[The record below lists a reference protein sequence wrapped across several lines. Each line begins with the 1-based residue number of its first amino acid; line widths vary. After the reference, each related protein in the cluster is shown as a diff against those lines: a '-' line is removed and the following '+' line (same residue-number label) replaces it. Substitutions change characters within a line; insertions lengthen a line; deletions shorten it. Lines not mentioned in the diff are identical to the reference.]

1 LGPPCGFKGSKRSKK
16 GELRCEKWG
25 SDHTFAVPS
34 QKKRVLEVIRRRLE
48 GVVGGEFIKSFS
60 GVDELWYRRRSLK
73 VRNALRLH
81 DVLDGVRVLNK
92 GDDTHLRFTLG
103 ALPPSLK
110 LRRTSKRGNLVD
122 SLYLSAVVPTGTK
135 ADARGPTTSPKLLPI
150 VALLFF
156 RRSRGELSTLTSTPT

>member
-1 LGPPCGFKGSKRSKK
+1 LGPPCGFEGSKRSKK

-60 GVDELWYRRRSLK
+60 GVDELWYWRRSLK

-81 DVLDGVRVLNK
+81 DVLDGMRVLFTERCRA
-92 GDDTHLRFTLG
+92 GDAQQKAK
-103 ALPPSLK
+103 ALQLC
-110 LRRTSKRGNLVD
+110 
-122 SLYLSAVVPTGTK
+122 
-135 ADARGPTTSPKLLPI
+135 
-150 VALLFF
+150 ALA
-156 RRSRGELSTLTSTPT
+156 